1 MPELPEVETVVKG
14 LAKKIKGKL
23 IENALIN
30 RPDLRWP
37 FPKGMKTRL
46 EGKII
51 LNIKRRSKYILINLS
66 SNETMVM
73 HLGMSGR
80 VLIKN
85 GEKVFRDPNFYW
97 NKENFDKHDH
107 VILTMKD
114 GTTVVYNDPRR
125 FGFIDLCDSDEIQN
139 HRMLK
144 TLGVEPLGNQ
154 FSAIYL
160 AEMLRDSKSTI
171 KASLLNQ
178 KYVCGLGN
186 IYVCEALW
194 RSGIIPTRLA
204 GTISLD
210 NLEKLVS
217 AIRETLSEA
226 IIAGGSSLKDFKNIE
241 GNLGYFQHQFKV
253 YNCEGKDCRTK
264 SCQEKIKKI
273 NLAGRSTFYC
283 DNCQQ

>member
-14 LAKKIKGKL
+14 LTKKIKGKL

>member
-253 YNCEGKDCRTK
+253 YNCEGMDCRTK